1 MIPGSRHQR
10 WFAIDPGERPSPV
23 ILLANLVLAAAA
35 VAFAARVS
43 IPVPGAPVPQTLQ
56 TLVVVM
62 TGMWMGP
69 VWGPVAMVV
78 YIGAGVA
85 GLPLFANGASGAEV
99 LHGPSAGYLF
109 GFVVGAGIAGWSSR
123 RVWISPMAG
132 LVWMS
137 GLALVAHGVILL
149 AGWIR
154 LVPLAG
160 AEAAFSTGVS
170 PFLMGGMVK
179 SMLAAAIW
187 VIWEMSRPTD

>member
-1 MIPGSRHQR
+1 
-10 WFAIDPGERPSPV
+10 
-23 ILLANLVLAAAA
+23 
-35 VAFAARVS
+35 
-43 IPVPGAPVPQTLQ
+43 
-56 TLVVVM
+56 
-62 TGMWMGP
+62 MGP
-69 VWGPVAMVV
+69 VWGPVAMLV

-187 VIWEMSRPTD
+187 VIWEMSRPSD